1 MADNIRYGKEI
12 KPTGI
17 VKDIDDMINYSS
29 SARKTFEK
37 DGMIITF
44 FFDDG
49 FHFRYLSKTTGK
61 ILDQSQSAKLGMPER
76 AIPKASRQIRVLL
89 IY

>member
-1 MADNIRYGKEI
+1 MGGSFLFMADNIRYGKEI

-37 DGMIITF
+37 RWYDNNFLMMVF
-44 FFDDG
+44 
-49 FHFRYLSKTTGK
+49 
-61 ILDQSQSAKLGMPER
+61 ILD
-76 AIPKASRQIRVLL
+76 I
-89 IY
+89 

>member
-44 FFDDG
+44 
-49 FHFRYLSKTTGK
+49 
-61 ILDQSQSAKLGMPER
+61 
-76 AIPKASRQIRVLL
+76 
-89 IY
+89 